1 MLIIMTKVWQ
11 KDYDV
16 NKEIEKF
23 TVGKDHILDKTL
35 LKYYIIE
42 TIAHA
47 SMLKKIRILKE
58 DEFTKLKKELKDIL
72 GDKNFDIKQ
81 SDEDVH
87 TAVENYLTKK
97 LGNLGK
103 KIHTARSRN
112 DQSNVDMRLYIKEKL
127 FEIID
132 SLLKLAKT
140 LLDFSQQNK
149 NTPMPGYTH
158 TQKAMPSSAALW
170 SGAFLESLLD
180 DLILLKTAFKLNNQC
195 PLGSAAS
202 YGVPLNIDR
211 KYVSDLLGFEK
222 PQNNVLYA
230 QNSRG
235 KIESIVLSA
244 LTQIMIDLG
253 KLSTD
258 LILFSTPEFGY
269 FELPKEFCTG
279 SSIMPQKK
287 NPDVLELA
295 RAKVSV
301 VESCLF
307 EVNGIIKNII
317 SGYNRDFQLT
327 KEPLMKGAEVT
338 NDTIKIIDLVIKGMK
353 VNKTNCIKACTPEI
367 FATDKALEL
376 VKKGIPFRDAYKEV
390 GLNLNKLKSIDPVKN
405 IMEKKHIG
413 ATGNL
418 GLEKAKSKI
427 DEEIKEL
434 SKEKNKFDDKMTS
447 SVG

>member
-1 MLIIMTKVWQ
+1 MAKLWQ

-16 NKEIEKF
+16 NKETERF
-23 TVGKDHILDKTL
+23 TVGNDYLLDKSL
-35 LKYYIIE
+35 LKWDVAGS
-42 TIAHA
+42 IAHA
-47 SMLKKIRILKE
+47 SMLKKAGILMNE
-58 DEFTKLKKELKDIL
+58 EFSKLKKELKGML
-72 GDKNFDIKQ
+72 NDKNFDIKQ

-180 DLILLKTAFKLNNQC
+180 YLILLKTAFKLNNQC

-235 KIESIVLSA
+235 KIESIVLS
-244 LTQIMIDLG
+244 
-253 KLSTD
+253 
-258 LILFSTPEFGY
+258 
-269 FELPKEFCTG
+269 
-279 SSIMPQKK
+279 
-287 NPDVLELA
+287 
-295 RAKVSV
+295 
-301 VESCLF
+301 
-307 EVNGIIKNII
+307 
-317 SGYNRDFQLT
+317 
-327 KEPLMKGAEVT
+327 
-338 NDTIKIIDLVIKGMK
+338 
-353 VNKTNCIKACTPEI
+353 
-367 FATDKALEL
+367 
-376 VKKGIPFRDAYKEV
+376 
-390 GLNLNKLKSIDPVKN
+390 
-405 IMEKKHIG
+405 
-413 ATGNL
+413 
-418 GLEKAKSKI
+418 
-427 DEEIKEL
+427 
-434 SKEKNKFDDKMTS
+434 
-447 SVG
+447 

>member
-1 MLIIMTKVWQ
+1 MKLWK

-16 NKEIEKF
+16 NKEIEKY
-23 TVGKDHILDKTL
+23 TVGNDYLIDKNL
-35 LKYYIIE
+35 LKYDVIGS
-42 TIAHA
+42 IAHA
-47 SMLKKIRILKE
+47 SMLKKIGILTNKE
-58 DEFTKLKKELKDIL
+58 FVKLKKELKDIL
-72 GDKNFDIKQ
+72 KNKDFKIKQ

-87 TAVENYLTKK
+87 TAIENYLTKK

-112 DQSNVDMRLYIKEKL
+112 DQSNLDIRLYTKEKL
-127 FEIID
+127 LEISE

-140 LLDFSQQNK
+140 LLNFSEKNK
-149 NTPMPGYTH
+149 KIPMPGYTH
-158 TQKAMPSSAALW
+158 TQKAMPSSAGLW

-202 YGVPLNIDR
+202 YGVSLNIDR
-211 KYVSDLLGFEK
+211 KYTSDLLGFEK
-222 PQNNVLYA
+222 LQNNVLYA

-253 KLSTD
+253 KMSSD
-258 LILFSTPEFGY
+258 LVFFSTLGY
-269 FELPKEFCTG
+269 FELPNEFCTG

-287 NPDVLELA
+287 NQDVLELV

-301 VESCLF
+301 VEACLF
-307 EVNGIIKNII
+307 EVNGVIKNLI

-327 KEPLMKGAEVT
+327 KEPLIKGIEIT
-338 NDTIKIIDLVIKGMK
+338 KDTIKIIDLVMKGLN
-353 VNKTNCIKACTPEI
+353 VNKDKCIKAFTPEI

-376 VKKGIPFRDAYKEV
+376 VKKGMPFRNAYKEV
-390 GLNLNKLKSIDPVKN
+390 GLNLDKLKSIDPIKN
-405 IMEKKHIG
+405 IMAKKHIG

-418 GLEKAKSKI
+418 GLEKSRNIVRK
-427 DEEIKEL
+427 EIKEL
-434 SKEKNKFDDKMTS
+434 HKGKSKLNNKIKKLIN
-447 SVG
+447 